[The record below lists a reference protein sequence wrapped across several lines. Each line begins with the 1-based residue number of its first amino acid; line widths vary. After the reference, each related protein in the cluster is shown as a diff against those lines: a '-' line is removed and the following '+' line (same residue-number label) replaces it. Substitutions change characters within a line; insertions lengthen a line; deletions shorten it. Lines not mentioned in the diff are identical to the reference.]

1 MALGFTLVAMR
12 LRVTCFDPVV
22 DRAARIL
29 ILGSMPGE
37 ASLSAGQYYANA
49 RNTFWKIMGELVG
62 LDPNDPYE
70 RRLEAL
76 KAAGIALWDVL
87 RSCHRKGSLDAAIEF
102 GSIEV
107 NDFDAFFPKY
117 PHIKMVCFN
126 GATAERCYKK
136 HVLRHFKYTAINHIR
151 LPSTSPAHAALS
163 LETKVAAWRAA
174 FGAQQALQPCLP
186 RGG

>member
-1 MALGFTLVAMR
+1 MR

-22 DRAARIL
+22 DSAARIL

-70 RRLEAL
+70 RRLETL

-107 NDFDAFFPKY
+107 NDFDAFFLKY

-126 GATAERCYKK
+126 GATAERCYKQ
-136 HVLRHFKYTAINHIR
+136 HVLRHFKHTYINHIR